1 MEVGQLADQA
11 VRTLTTRLSSVPP
24 GTDAGVL
31 GAGRDADPSAVA
43 GQAGSGDPLNTCFT
57 LLAGADSWGK
67 LALQRVCRDPRDG
80 RAVADLT
87 HSLEQA
93 ARLHPRLA
101 AELELVIGNR
111 ETRTAVH
118 AG

>member
-11 VRTLTTRLSSVPP
+11 VRTLTTRLSEVPA
-24 GTDAGVL
+24 GTDAGE
-31 GAGRDADPSAVA
+31 RPNDALDS
-43 GQAGSGDPLNTCFT
+43 CFT

-80 RAVADLT
+80 IAVADLR

-101 AELELVIGNR
+101 AELELVIRNG

-118 AG
+118 VH